1 MRIGDKVRAHHVLSR
16 KYELDLR
23 FHRFEFVT
31 HFDRFLS
38 RSTVPWNVPGVREC
52 QGATKNDP
60 LGALKIDPLFR
71 VLLDFGLSDEPRF
84 DLFSEPIR
92 VALDIDRGRM
102 MQDPVQDGR
111 RDHRIT
117 EDLVP
122 LGEAAVGGQDQ
133 GALLVAA
140 GDELEEEMRPV
151 PVRILFLFPCRR
163 TWYRADYSNFYIY
176 II

>member
-1 MRIGDKVRAHHVLSR
+1 
-16 KYELDLR
+16 
-23 FHRFEFVT
+23 
-31 HFDRFLS
+31 
-38 RSTVPWNVPGVREC
+38 
-52 QGATKNDP
+52 
-60 LGALKIDPLFR
+60 LKIDPLFR

-122 LGEAAVGGQDQ
+122 LREAAVGGQDQ
-133 GALLVAA
+133 GAFFVAA
-140 GDELEEEMRPV
+140 GDELEEQMSAV
-151 PVRILFLFPCRR
+151 PVDGDV
-163 TWYRADYSNFYIY
+163 ADLVDDQEFGLAVELQPLLDPVLGVGLRKGRDQRHGLG
-176 II
+176 